1 MSLIRRRPAA
11 LSLATLAA
19 LALAASGCAVDDGE
33 TRAALQSA
41 EDRLA
46 QAEDRISELEADAS
60 DRVDLGQL
68 RQEAEGALAEA
79 DQRAAEVVE
88 DLTRSLP
95 SGSDIVDVEALR
107 EDGKVVIEYGRSVLE
122 ADPQVLEDTMRE
134 AAEQARSA
142 IPDLKDV
149 EFRVGDRTFTY

>member
-19 LALAASGCAVDDGE
+19 LALSASGCAVDDGE

-60 DRVDLGQL
+60 ERVDLGQL
-68 RQEAEGALAEA
+68 RQEAEGALEEA

-107 EDGKVVIEYGRSVLE
+107 EDGKVVIEYGRSALE

-134 AAEQARSA
+134 AAEQARNA

>member
-46 QAEDRISELEADAS
+46 QAEDRISELEAECDA
-60 DRVDLGQL
+60 L
-68 RQEAEGALAEA
+68 
-79 DQRAAEVVE
+79 RAALLEVRRQRG
-88 DLTRSLP
+88 TQP
-95 SGSDIVDVEALR
+95 G
-107 EDGKVVIEYGRSVLE
+107 
-122 ADPQVLEDTMRE
+122 ADPAV
-134 AAEQARSA
+134 APGPGPA
-142 IPDLKDV
+142 
-149 EFRVGDRTFTY
+149 

>member
-68 RQEAEGALAEA
+68 RQEAEGALEEA

-107 EDGKVVIEYGRSVLE
+107 EDGKVVIEYGRSALE

-134 AAEQARSA
+134 AAEQARNA
-142 IPDLKDV
+142 IPNLEDV
-149 EFRVGDRTFTY
+149 EFRVGDRTFTF

>member
-19 LALAASGCAVDDGE
+19 LALAASGCAVDDGA

-95 SGSDIVDVEALR
+95 SGSDIVDVEALSL
-107 EDGKVVIEYGRSVLE
+107 IH
-122 ADPQVLEDTMRE
+122 
-134 AAEQARSA
+134 
-142 IPDLKDV
+142 I
-149 EFRVGDRTFTY
+149 

>member
-46 QAEDRISELEADAS
+46 QAEDRISELEAD
-60 DRVDLGQL
+60 
-68 RQEAEGALAEA
+68 
-79 DQRAAEVVE
+79 QRAAEVVE

-107 EDGKVVIEYGRSVLE
+107 EDGKVVIEYGRSALE

-134 AAEQARSA
+134 AAEQARNA